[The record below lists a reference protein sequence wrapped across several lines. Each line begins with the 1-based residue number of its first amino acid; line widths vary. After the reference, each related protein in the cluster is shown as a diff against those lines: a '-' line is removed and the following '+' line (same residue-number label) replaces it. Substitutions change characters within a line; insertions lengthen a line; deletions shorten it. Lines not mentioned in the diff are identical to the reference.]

1 MQNRDRIPDP
11 LPHPL
16 ARSRTDLPESVRTEA
31 PWSEQGASV
40 FELVQHWISGKGL
53 SSNSLWRPL
62 RARRARSP
70 GRAQWGLRPPRAIS
84 GWTLA
89 RFLTRRHPLP
99 GLFWLTVL
107 ALSPFLGVIDAVA
120 QDPAAERLYREASRM
135 EDAGDQEGALEELL
149 LLVQQFPGD
158 QLAPRALLQ
167 AVELRS
173 ARGDLAGAEAVLRN
187 LLDTYP
193 RTPEAA
199 AGFVQ
204 QGQLRRAQ
212 ANSTAELE
220 EARASWRRVPL
231 LYGSEAFPLL
241 DSRVEARV
249 RSGEMSLLLGDA
261 ETAAAE
267 LLAAVEDEP
276 PNKWT
281 PRARVSLA
289 RAWVELG
296 HWQAAAEVLASVHQP
311 EAVEPGQETLAGIM
325 ARTAFQQGQ
334 TLIALMHRLHLR
346 PSLGT
351 ASWATVQRFPQG
363 GSPLRQPDGVA
374 AAADGRVLVVD
385 GKSKSV
391 LLLDASGRLVEAA
404 TLDDPQRPSWN
415 DGRWP
420 YVVTDEEI
428 RLPFSGERNRFLE
441 PRPDREVQLDGM
453 LAAERGVFGE
463 WYVLAKGWKSVLA
476 YTTPRQGREI
486 LTKDRPAFVDM
497 ARDLQGRI
505 YLLDGKSKQ
514 VQRLSRDGSW
524 DGVVLQGSWKR
535 PQALALDPLGRLYVL
550 DRGDNKVHIYSPQGK
565 RLTGL
570 GPTFAGGI
578 ELRAPVDVAVDGG
591 GRVFIA
597 DNKLPFVV
605 VLE

>member
-1 MQNRDRIPDP
+1 MQNREPIPKP
-11 LPHPL
+11 CS
-16 ARSRTDLPESVRTEA
+16 ATSTR
-31 PWSEQGASV
+31 
-40 FELVQHWISGKGL
+40 
-53 SSNSLWRPL
+53 RPFP
-62 RARRARSP
+62 RRA
-70 GRAQWGLRPPRAIS
+70 A
-84 GWTLA
+84 
-89 RFLTRRHPLP
+89 LP
-99 GLFWLTVL
+99 GWLWL
-107 ALSPFLGVIDAVA
+107 AVWMVSPLIWAAHAMA

-149 LLVQQFPGD
+149 LLVQQFPQD

-173 ARGDLAGAEAVLRN
+173 ARGDLPGAESVLRN

-199 AGFVQ
+199 AGFVL

-212 ANSTAELE
+212 ATSTSELE

-231 LYGSEAFPLL
+231 LYGSEAFPVL
-241 DSRVEARV
+241 DSRAEARV

-276 PNKWT
+276 ANPWT

-296 HWQAAAEVLASVHQP
+296 HWQAAAEVLAALSEP
-311 EAVEPGQETLAGIM
+311 EAVDAGQETLEHIM
-325 ARTAFQQGQ
+325 ARDAFQQGQ
-334 TLIALMHRLHLR
+334 TLIAMMHRLHLR

-391 LLLDASGRLVEAA
+391 LLLDAQGRLVEAA
-404 TLDDPQRPSWN
+404 TLEDPQRPAWN

-428 RLPFSGERNRFLE
+428 RLPFTGERNRFLE

-453 LAAERGVFGE
+453 LAAERGVFGQ
-463 WYVLAKGWKSVLA
+463 WFVLAKGWKSVLA
-476 YTTPRQGREI
+476 YKTNRQGREV

-524 DGVVLQGSWKR
+524 DGLVLQGAWRR
-535 PQALALDPLGRLYVL
+535 PQALALDHLGRLYVL
-550 DRGDNKVHIYSPQGK
+550 DRGDNKVHVYSPQGQ
-565 RLTGL
+565 RITGL

-597 DNKLPFVV
+597 DNKLPFVI